1 VKIQVDQVCVL
12 AKMTGLKFVLISI
25 TFVSFLA
32 TKVFG
37 IENTTHV
44 PFVGAHNKPTNFTA
58 SKKSADIQ
66 KQLYNISI
74 EPIANVSVNVGKY
87 AELDCN
93 ITGDTR
99 KWILPQVTWSKKGT
113 LLFVNKKDLIDNPRF
128 SVLKKKEYSQLII
141 SSVQPSDQGWYKCEL
156 NTDPMAVKMLV
167 FLEVLK
173 PENDTTTTP
182 ATIFIS
188 TTKTRSKIRSDR
200 RSAAKNVSSENT
212 TTSTTTTVTKVT
224 TQVNPEGTTTA
235 TTNQTDISA
244 NDVKISSGN
253 GTIHKSTTTPDKIEK
268 KTNRK
273 FDGWS
278 FFGGIILT
286 IGISLIALIG
296 IRYYK
301 AKTRTTNLNYNLM
314 SE

>member
-1 VKIQVDQVCVL
+1 
-12 AKMTGLKFVLISI
+12 MTGLKFVLISI

-44 PFVGAHNKPTNFTA
+44 PFVGAHNKPTNITA
-58 SKKSADIQ
+58 SKKSAEIQ
-66 KQLYNISI
+66 KQLYNVSI
-74 EPIANVSVNVGKY
+74 EPIANVSVKVGEY
-87 AELDCN
+87 AKLDCN
-93 ITGDTR
+93 ITGDTS
-99 KWILPQVTWSKKGT
+99 KWILPQATWSKKAT

-128 SVLKKKEYSQLII
+128 SIMKKKEFSQLSIRN
-141 SSVQPSDQGWYKCEL
+141 VQRSDQGWYKCDL
-156 NTDPMAVKMLV
+156 NTDPMAVMKV

-182 ATIFIS
+182 KTIFIS
-188 TTKTRSKIRSDR
+188 TIKTRSKIRSDQ
-200 RSAAKNVSSENT
+200 RSAAKNVSSDNT

-224 TQVNPEGTTTA
+224 TQVTTKVTTQVTTTT

-244 NDVKISSGN
+244 NDEKISSGN
-253 GTIHKSTTTPDKIEK
+253 GTIHKNTTTPDKIEK

-278 FFGGIILT
+278 FVGGIILT

-296 IRYYK
+296 IKYYK
-301 AKTRTTNLNYNLM
+301 VKTRTTNLNYNLM